1 MIKLGIIG
9 TNWITG
15 QFIEAAHESKE
26 FQLTSVYSRSEAKA
40 KDFGEQYG
48 ATNFYDNVT
57 DFFASDSFEAIYIAS
72 PNSLHF
78 EQIKLAIEAG
88 KKVIAEKPMVSNPTE
103 MAEIQEILK
112 KHPESQLFEAARQIH
127 QENFKIIEQ
136 KVTEMETIQG
146 ATLTY
151 MKYSSRY
158 DAILAGEEPN
168 IFSPKFSGGA
178 LQDLGV
184 YVVYDAIAWFGAPLK
199 VQYYPTMLPTGV
211 DGKGVAILT
220 YKDFNVTLNVG
231 KTANSYLTS
240 EIYGLKDT
248 IVMDN
253 AAELNEVIYR
263 DGSDK
268 EDMLSQFP
276 AKNPMLAEANAFAR
290 VINNPGDAASIADYK
305 KWQALSITVNQVLFN
320 LRQSAGIE
328 FPADHK

>member
-15 QFIEAAHESKE
+15 QFVEAAHESNE
-26 FQLTSVYSRSEAKA
+26 FQLTSVYSRTELKA
-40 KDFGEQYG
+40 KDFGEKYG
-48 ATNFYDNVT
+48 ATNFYDSMTEFLN
-57 DFFASDSFEAIYIAS
+57 SDKFEVIYIAS

-88 KKVIAEKPMVSNPTE
+88 KKVIAEKPMVSNPAE
-103 MAEIQEILK
+103 MSAIQTVLK
-112 KHPESQLFEAARQIH
+112 EHPGSQLFEAARQIH
-127 QENFKIIEQ
+127 QANFKIIEQ
-136 KVTEMETIQG
+136 KITELETIQG

-184 YVVYDAIAWFGAPLK
+184 YVVYNAISWFGTPLE

-211 DGKGVAILT
+211 DGKGIAILT
-220 YKDFNVTLNVG
+220 YEDFRVTLNIG

-253 AAELNEVIYR
+253 AAELNEVLYR

-268 EDMLSQFP
+268 EELLSQKP
-276 AKNPMLAEANAFAR
+276 AKNPMLAEAIDFAR
-290 VINNPGDAASIADYK
+290 IINNPNDVTNKADYI
-305 KWQALSITVNQVLFN
+305 KWQKLSVTVNQVLFD
-320 LRQSAGIE
+320 LRKSAGIE

>member
-15 QFIEAAHESKE
+15 QFVDAAHESKE
-26 FQLTSVYSRSEAKA
+26 FKLISVYSRSEAKA
-40 KDFGEQYG
+40 KEFGKKYG
-48 ATNFYDNVT
+48 ASNFYDNMT
-57 DFFASDSFEAIYIAS
+57 EFFASDTFEAVYIAS

-103 MAEIQEILK
+103 MSEIQAVLEA
-112 KHPESQLFEAARQIH
+112 HPESQLFEAARQIH
-127 QENFKIIEQ
+127 QANFKIIEQ
-136 KVTEMETIQG
+136 KVADMATIQG

-184 YVVYDAIAWFGAPLK
+184 YVVYDAVSWFGTPLE
-199 VQYYPTMLPTGV
+199 VQYKPTLLPTGV

-220 YKDFNVTLNVG
+220 YKDFSVTLNIG

-240 EIYGLKDT
+240 EIYGLKET

-253 AAELNEVIYR
+253 AAELNEVTYR

-268 EDMLSQFP
+268 EEMLSQFP
-276 AKNPMLAEANAFAR
+276 AKNPMLAEVIDFAQ
-290 VINNPGDAASIADYK
+290 VINQPNDEINQANYK
-305 KWQALSITVNQVLFN
+305 KWQELSVTVNKVLFD
-320 LRQSAGIE
+320 LRQSAGIK
-328 FPADHK
+328 FPADDK